1 MIVVSFIDKQGKE
14 YSQSFTDPSK
24 AEIFKSLA
32 EDNGCKTKLISG
44 DKGRTILEKG
54 K

>member
-32 EDNGCKTKLISG
+32 EDNGCSVKVFG
-44 DKGRTILEKG
+44 G
-54 K
+54 KK